1 MEKITLQ
8 SPSRVSSLVWVAF
21 IVLNGPG
28 GMRHLGLVVLSIGG
42 VARMTSVTVRMK

>member
-1 MEKITLQ
+1 M
-8 SPSRVSSLVWVAF
+8 RLVEALEVWIPVAF